1 MELATLIPAVLCILV
16 ISRSGTTAA
25 FRKVFLPVLLLMP
38 TYFSW
43 SMRPLPS
50 INFLEA
56 ATFPLGIAMFAM
68 DLPRWK
74 FTRTDLWVAIWILSC
89 SYADYQRGL
98 TTNAIFQLFATLSSG
113 LFPYMA
119 GKLLIEQTGNR
130 VKVCTMYVLL
140 ISFSSFVSA
149 YEFFLRR
156 NPYNYIFSHF
166 YPGQWAVWITQ
177 IRWGFGRV
185 AGPFSQ
191 SELAGMMVFTALL
204 FALWLGRYNSVEKAT
219 YPRPQVL
226 MKHGTRHIWILLAA
240 TYMTQARGP
249 WIGGIMAIIFAGI
262 GRAKFPLRRAILV
275 VGTIVLIGLP
285 LYTYGKDYLAGPR
298 KDYGSEKETA
308 QYRAELFTN
317 YIPVAEN
324 GGPWGW
330 GTHWP
335 VIDGQN
341 SIDNEY
347 LYSWVTQG
355 WVGSLALILLLVE
368 SVLSLTIQAAKP
380 QSMRERHFVLTLIG
394 LIVGIAFTISTV
406 FLGDQ
411 SYYLLFLLI
420 GWSQGIRQAPVGL
433 NEPAASRLPVK
444 REEDVTYGVRVYS

>member
-1 MELATLIPAVLCILV
+1 MELVTLIPAVLCIIV
-16 ISRSGTTAA
+16 IARSGTAAA
-25 FRKVFLPVLLLMP
+25 FREVFLPVLLLIP

-43 SMRPLPS
+43 TLRPLPS

-56 ATFPLGIAMFAM
+56 AIFPLGLAMFFM
-68 DLPRWK
+68 DVQRWK
-74 FTRTDLWVAIWILSC
+74 FTRTDVWVAVWLASGF
-89 SYADYQRGL
+89 YADYSKGL
-98 TTNAIFQLFATLSSG
+98 STNAIFGLFVTLSSG

-119 GKLLIEQTGNR
+119 GKLLIEQTGSR
-130 VKVCTMYVLL
+130 IKVCTTYVLL
-140 ISFSSFVSA
+140 ISASSFVSA
-149 YEFFLRR
+149 YEFFLRQ

-166 YPGQWAVWITQ
+166 YPGQWAIWITQ

-204 FALWLGRYNSVEKAT
+204 FALWLGRYNYVEKSCS
-219 YPRPQVL
+219 PRPLVL
-226 MKHGTRHIWILLAA
+226 MKNGKRHIWILFVAV
-240 TYMTQARGP
+240 YMTQARGP
-249 WIGGIMAIIFAGI
+249 WIGGIFAIAFAAI

-275 VGTIVLIGLP
+275 VGSIVLVGMP
-285 LYTYGKDYLAGPR
+285 LYLYGKDYLSGPR

-317 YIPVAEN
+317 YIPVAEK
-324 GGPWGW
+324 GGLWGW

-335 VIDGQN
+335 IIDGQN

-347 LYSWVTQG
+347 LYAWVVQG
-355 WVGSLALILLLVE
+355 SVGAILLLLE

-380 QSMRERHFVLTLIG
+380 QSVRERHFVLTLLG

-420 GWSQGIRQAPVGL
+420 GWSQGIRLGPVGL
-433 NEPAASRLPVK
+433 NEPAATTLVVK
-444 REEDVTYGVRVYS
+444 KEEEIYAVRVYS